1 LRLRGFMMA
10 QREITQTDEAPM
22 RASRRRTTVLAG
34 LLLIGGS
41 AAAQPVVYPAGGQT
55 PEQQAKDQAEC
66 NAWAQ
71 QSTGVDPLAIAQQST
86 STPAPTG
93 GSGQRAKGALGGA
106 AAGAVIGG
114 IADKDVGESAAIGAV
129 VGTIGGGMRQRRQ
142 QQQQQSAYQAQQQQ
156 AQQALDTYQRAVNAC
171 MQGRNYVVN

>member
-1 LRLRGFMMA
+1 MFRN
-10 QREITQTDEAPM
+10 EM
-22 RASRRRTTVLAG
+22 RAAALAVLLCA
-34 LLLIGGS
+34 GGS
-41 AAAQPVVYPAGGQT
+41 VVAQPVVYPAVGQT

-71 QSTGVDPLAIAQQST
+71 QTTGVDPVAIAQQSA

-93 GSGQRAKGALGGA
+93 GSGQRVKGALGGA

-156 AQQALDTYQRAVNAC
+156 AQQALDTYQRAANAC